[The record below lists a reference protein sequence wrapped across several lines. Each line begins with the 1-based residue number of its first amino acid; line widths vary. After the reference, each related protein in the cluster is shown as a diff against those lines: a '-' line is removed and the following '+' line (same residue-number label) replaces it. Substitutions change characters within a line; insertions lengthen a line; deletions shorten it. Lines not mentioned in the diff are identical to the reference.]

1 MTDNQIN
8 NAGGPSQVFLENKE
22 GPMLRIQA
30 DSGRTAPLE
39 RSGAV
44 NTASEYVNPALLSN
58 FPLESY
64 NAIRQQYPTSLLDAI
79 DWHSAGSIHSVF
91 RTVANENAAMGILT
105 GFISWHSY
113 AVESYNAIGQ

>member
-1 MTDNQIN
+1 MTDNRIN

-30 DSGRTAPLE
+30 DSGRTAPLDH
-39 RSGAV
+39 GHALK
-44 NTASEYVNPALLSN
+44 LLSN

-64 NAIRQQYPTSLLDAI
+64 NAIRQQYPMSLLDAI

-113 AVESYNAIGQ
+113 AIESYNAIGQ